1 MRTRI
6 LVVAAAFAVG
16 FVACGGDD
24 GPQSPVNPSPATLR
38 SLSIAGPAE
47 LAPGTTAQYTA
58 TGLYSDGTARD
69 LTTSASWNS
78 FTAPLRHVGGGRFQA
93 FEAGDGRVNANVP
106 GRSASFPVIVV
117 TPGTFKLSGTIRDA
131 SGTVENVVIEVTSG
145 TGAGL
150 STKSTFNGRYALF
163 GIAGVV
169 GLRASAPGYTTQ
181 ELQVTVEGHGVRD
194 VDISPVSE
202 PVEVSGNWTLVVTA
216 SSACSDT
223 WPAQARKREVAAT
236 VAQQGTKLSIRFPN
250 AVFSLFGANNN
261 PARIA
266 GSAFSMT
273 LFYDDYY
280 LDYTLM
286 ERISPNEWVGVNG
299 DLTGTATSTSI
310 TGEFV
315 GNFHY
320 YQSAT
325 NFPTGFP
332 SSCVADRQFEF
343 RR

>member
-16 FVACGGDD
+16 FVACGDD
-24 GPQSPVNPSPATLR
+24 APQSPVNPSSGPAFLA
-38 SLSIAGPAE
+38 SLTIAGPAE
-47 LAPGTTAQYTA
+47 VAPGTTTQYTA
-58 TGLYSDGTARD
+58 TGRYSDGTTRD
-69 LTTSASWNS
+69 LTTSASWSS
-78 FTAPLRHVGGGRFQA
+78 FTALRHVGGGRFQA
-93 FEAGDGRVNANVP
+93 FEIGDARVEAHMT
-106 GRSASFPVIVV
+106 GRSASFPVIIV

-131 SGTVENVVIEVTSG
+131 SGTVENVVIQVTSG
-145 TGAGL
+145 TGTGL
-150 STKSTFNGRYALF
+150 STNSTFSGRYALF
-163 GIAGVV
+163 GVAGVV

-236 VAQQGTKLSIRFPN
+236 VTQQGTRLIIRFPN
-250 AVFSLFGANNN
+250 AANPSTNN

-266 GSAFSMT
+266 GPTFSMN
-273 LFYDDYY
+273 LYYDDYY
-280 LDYTLM
+280 LDYSLM
-286 ERISPNEWVGVNG
+286 ERISPTEWVGING
-299 DLTGTATSTSI
+299 DLTGTATSNSI
-310 TGEFV
+310 TGELV

-320 YQSAT
+320 YQSMT
-325 NFPTGFP
+325 NFPSGVP
-332 SSCVADRQFEF
+332 RGCAADRPFEF

>member
-16 FVACGGDD
+16 FVACGDD
-24 GPQSPVNPSPATLR
+24 GPESPVNPSPGPATLT
-38 SLSIAGPAE
+38 SLSITGPTE

-58 TGLYSDGTARD
+58 IGLYSDGDARD
-69 LTTSASWNS
+69 LTSSVSWVS
-78 FTAPLRHVGGGRFQA
+78 STAPLRHVGGGRFQA
-93 FEAGDGRVNANVP
+93 FEIGDGRVTARMT
-106 GRSASFPVIVV
+106 GRFASLPVIVV

-145 TGAGL
+145 TGTGL
-150 STKSTFNGRYALF
+150 NTKSTFNGGYALF
-163 GIAGVV
+163 GVNGVV

-181 ELQVTVEGHGVRD
+181 ELQVRVDSHGVRD

-202 PVEVSGNWTLVVTA
+202 PVDVSGNWTLVVTT
-216 SSACSDT
+216 SSACSEM

-236 VAQQGTKLSIRFPN
+236 VTQQGTRLTIRFPN
-250 AVFSLFGANNN
+250 AAQPSTNN

-266 GSAFSMT
+266 GPAFSMN
-273 LFYDDYY
+273 LYYDDYY
-280 LDYTLM
+280 LDYSLM
-286 ERISPNEWVGVNG
+286 ERISSTELVGING

-310 TGEFV
+310 RGELV
-315 GNFHY
+315 GNVNY
-320 YQSAT
+320 YQSSP
-325 NFPTGFP
+325 NFPRGTP
-332 SSCVADRQFEF
+332 SSCAADRQFEF

>member
-1 MRTRI
+1 MRMRI

-24 GPQSPVNPSPATLR
+24 GPRSPVNPSPATLR
-38 SLSIAGPAE
+38 SVSIAGPAE
-47 LAPGTTAQYTA
+47 VAPGTTNQYTA
-58 TGLYSDGTARD
+58 TGQYSDGTTRD

-78 FTAPLRHVGGGRFQA
+78 FSAPLRHVGGGRFLA
-93 FEAGDGRVNANVP
+93 FEVGDGRVNVNVP
-106 GRSASFPVIVV
+106 GRSASFPVIVI

-145 TGAGL
+145 TGTGL

-163 GIAGVV
+163 GVTGGV

-181 ELQVTVEGHGVRD
+181 ELQVTVNSHGVRD

-202 PVEVSGNWTLVVTA
+202 PVEVSGNWTLVVTT

-223 WPAQARKREVAAT
+223 WPAPARKREVAAT
-236 VAQQGTKLSIRFPN
+236 VAQQGTRLSVRFPN
-250 AVFSLFGANNN
+250 AAISLFRDGNA
-261 PARIA
+261 ARIA

-299 DLTGTATSTSI
+299 DLTGTASSTSI
-310 TGEFV
+310 TGELV

-320 YQSAT
+320 YQSSA
-325 NFPTGFP
+325 NFPSGTP
-332 SSCVADRQFEF
+332 RACAADPQFEF

>member
-16 FVACGGDD
+16 FVACGDD
-24 GPQSPVNPSPATLR
+24 GPESPVNPSPATLR
-38 SLSIAGPAE
+38 SVSIAGPAE
-47 LAPGTTAQYTA
+47 VAPGTTNQYTA
-58 TGLYSDGTARD
+58 TGHYSDGTTRD

-93 FEAGDGRVNANVP
+93 FEIGDGRVNANVP
-106 GRSASFPVIVV
+106 GRSASFAVIVI
-117 TPGTFKLSGTIRDA
+117 TPGTFKLSGTIRDT
-131 SGTVENVVIEVTSG
+131 SGTVENVVVEVTSG
-145 TGAGL
+145 TGTGL
-150 STKSTFNGRYALF
+150 STKSTRNGTYALF
-163 GIAGVV
+163 GVGGAV

-181 ELQVTVEGHGVRD
+181 ELQVTVNSHGVRD

-202 PVEVSGNWTLVVTA
+202 PVDVSGNWTLIVTA

-236 VAQQGTKLSIRFPN
+236 VAQQGTRLFVRFPN
-250 AVFSLFGANNN
+250 AAISLYPGNN

-280 LDYTLM
+280 LDYTLV
-286 ERISPNEWVGVNG
+286 ERIGPSEWVGING
-299 DLTGTATSTSI
+299 ELTGTATSTSI
-310 TGEFV
+310 TGELV

-320 YQSAT
+320 YQASS
-325 NFPTGFP
+325 NFPSGVP
-332 SSCVADRQFEF
+332 RGCPADRQFEL

>member
-24 GPQSPVNPSPATLR
+24 GPRSPVNPSPATLR
-38 SLSIAGPAE
+38 SVSIAGPAE
-47 LAPGTTAQYTA
+47 VAPGTTNQYTA
-58 TGLYSDGTARD
+58 TGQYSDGTTRD

-106 GRSASFPVIVV
+106 GRSASFPVIVI

-145 TGAGL
+145 TGTGL

-163 GIAGVV
+163 GVAGVV

-181 ELQVTVEGHGVRD
+181 ELQVTVDSHGVRD

-202 PVEVSGNWTLVVTA
+202 PVDVSGNWTLVVTT
-216 SSACSDT
+216 SSACSEM

-236 VAQQGTKLSIRFPN
+236 VTQQGTRLTIRFPN
-250 AVFSLFGANNN
+250 AMQPSNNN

-266 GSAFSMT
+266 GPAFSMN
-273 LFYDDYY
+273 LYYDDYY
-280 LDYTLM
+280 LDYSLM
-286 ERISPNEWVGVNG
+286 ERISSTELVGING

-310 TGEFV
+310 SGELV
-315 GNFHY
+315 GNVNY
-320 YQSAT
+320 YQSSS
-325 NFPTGFP
+325 NFPRGTP
-332 SSCVADRQFEF
+332 SSCAADRQFEF